1 MTDLPRPPQTPGVDA
16 APLAPA
22 PAPSLP
28 PSAPTSVVREPPT
41 FTDIYA
47 TEVRWVWRA
56 LWRLGVPDR
65 DLEDVA
71 HDVFVVV
78 HRKLADY
85 DPARPLRPWLFG
97 ICFRVALDRRRK
109 ASTTREQLARADAT
123 VGDDTAADIDDAV
136 AVIARKQQ
144 SALVQQALQTL
155 PLEQR
160 AVFVLH
166 ELEGLAVADCVA
178 VLDAPLNTLYS
189 RLRLA
194 RAAFARAVTRLA
206 PGDGSPR

>member
-1 MTDLPRPPQTPGVDA
+1 MTDLPRPLQTPRVDA

-28 PSAPTSVVREPPT
+28 SSASTAVVRVLPT

-47 TEVRWVWRA
+47 AEVRWVWRA

-109 ASTTREQLARADAT
+109 ASTNREQLGRADAA
-123 VGDDTAADIDDAV
+123 VGDDTAADIDD
-136 AVIARKQQ
+136 
-144 SALVQQALQTL
+144 
-155 PLEQR
+155 
-160 AVFVLH
+160 
-166 ELEGLAVADCVA
+166 AVADCVA

-206 PGDGSPR
+206 PGDESPR

>member
-1 MTDLPRPPQTPGVDA
+1 MSDVLDHRVTEAMTTPQIPPVDGGA
-16 APLAPA
+16 APVFVDVYGAEL
-22 PAPSLP
+22 S
-28 PSAPTSVVREPPT
+28 
-41 FTDIYA
+41 F
-47 TEVRWVWRA
+47 VWRT

-78 HRKLADY
+78 HRKLPDY
-85 DPARPLRPWLFG
+85 DPTRPLKPWLFG

-109 ASTTREQLARADAT
+109 MSIAREQPAAHGDA
-123 VGDDTAADIDDAV
+123 VDDAAETLLHDDV
-136 AVIARKQQ
+136 VDASVIVERNENK
-144 SALVQQALQTL
+144 ALVQRALASL

-166 ELEGLAVADCVA
+166 ELDGLAIPACAD
-178 VLDAPLNTLYS
+178 VLQAPLNTLYS

-194 RAAFARAVTRLA
+194 RAAFTRFVERAG
-206 PGDGSPR
+206 P

>member
-1 MTDLPRPPQTPGVDA
+1 
-16 APLAPA
+16 
-22 PAPSLP
+22 
-28 PSAPTSVVREPPT
+28 
-41 FTDIYA
+41 
-47 TEVRWVWRA
+47 
-56 LWRLGVPDR
+56 
-65 DLEDVA
+65 
-71 HDVFVVV
+71 
-78 HRKLADY
+78 
-85 DPARPLRPWLFG
+85 
-97 ICFRVALDRRRK
+97 
-109 ASTTREQLARADAT
+109 
-123 VGDDTAADIDDAV
+123 
-136 AVIARKQQ
+136 
-144 SALVQQALQTL
+144 VQQALQTL